1 MSTLFRAEWQ
11 KITGHRIVA
20 TLLVW
25 IYPVGA
31 ALMMFMAFIGVL
43 LSDSLRTG
51 VQQSPPVWTQQSM
64 ILWELV
70 NSEIGRFLLVTFAA
84 FVFAGE
90 YQWGTWKNLIP
101 RSARVPLI
109 LTKYAAFA
117 VLITVAVLLA
127 VLVIIG
133 GTWLIGAV
141 AGVSPVPALSDGAA
155 MGDAAGDF
163 VQRGLITMTSAII
176 AASYAALG
184 GMLTRSIIGGVIVGF
199 LLQFAEQG
207 VLLTTA
213 LVGQLIPALRGLVNL
228 YLFTPSYN
236 LSNIGSYAQYDTPF
250 AIHLGPELVV
260 GPHDLGVS
268 LLIVLAWVVGLIA
281 LVTWLFRR
289 QDILG

>member
-1 MSTLFRAEWQ
+1 MSALFRAEWQ

-20 TLLVW
+20 SLLVW

-31 ALMMFMAFIGVL
+31 ALFMVLALIGVL
-43 LSDSLRTG
+43 LSESLRTSM
-51 VQQSPPVWTQQSM
+51 QLDPPDWRLQTS
-64 ILWELV
+64 IIWELV

-90 YQWGTWKNLIP
+90 YQWSTWKNLIP
-101 RSARVPLI
+101 RRARVPLI
-109 LTKYAAFA
+109 LTKYLAFA
-117 VLITVAVLLA
+117 VLITFAVLLA
-127 VLVIIG
+127 VIIIIV
-133 GTWLIGAV
+133 GTWIVSAL
-141 AGVSPVPALSDGAA
+141 AGVTPIPALSDGPAVQ
-155 MGDAAGDF
+155 DAAGDF
-163 VQRGLITMTSAII
+163 VSRGAITLTSAII

-207 VLLTTA
+207 VLLATA
-213 LVGQLIPALRGLVNL
+213 VIGQLIPALRGLVNL

-236 LSNIGSYAQYDTPF
+236 LSNIGSHAQFGTPF
-250 AIHLGPELVV
+250 AVNLGPDIMV
-260 GPHDLGVS
+260 GPLALGVS
-268 LLIVLAWVVGLIA
+268 LLMVFLWVVGLIA